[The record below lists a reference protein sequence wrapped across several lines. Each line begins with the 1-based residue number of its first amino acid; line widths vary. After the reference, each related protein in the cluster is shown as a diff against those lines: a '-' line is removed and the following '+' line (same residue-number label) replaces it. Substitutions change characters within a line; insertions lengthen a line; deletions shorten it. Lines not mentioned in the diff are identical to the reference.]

1 MATTN
6 TTNTKVRT
14 PDNEPEVTSGE
25 VSSFELRILDPKK
38 MKVFHHAGV
47 PRLTLDGERSW
58 TKIAPARTF
67 PLSDPEHY
75 IGFLDGAGK
84 DIGIL
89 YDPAQLESA
98 SRHVVEEEIERRYF
112 VPVIDRVISVKE
124 EFGAVYWNVE
134 TDRGEKEIVVRNLR
148 DNMQELSATRMIV
161 TDVDGNRYEI
171 PDVTN
176 MDNKS
181 QAIIM
186 RNL

>member
-1 MATTN
+1 M
-6 TTNTKVRT
+6 
-14 PDNEPEVTSGE
+14 
-25 VSSFELRILDPKK
+25 
-38 MKVFHHAGV
+38 
-47 PRLTLDGERSW
+47 TLEGERSW
-58 TKIAPARTF
+58 TKISPARTF

-75 IGFLDGAGK
+75 IGFLDGGGK
-84 DIGIL
+84 DIGML
-89 YDPAQLESA
+89 YDPSQLDHD
-98 SRHVVEEEIERRYF
+98 SRRVVEEEVERRYF

-148 DNMQELSATRMIV
+148 DNMQELSATRIII

-171 PDVTN
+171 PDVTK

-181 QAIIM
+181 QGIIM

>member
-6 TTNTKVRT
+6 TKTRT
-14 PDNEPEVTSGE
+14 PDSEPEVTSGE

-38 MKVFHHAGV
+38 MRVFRHAGV
-47 PRLTLDGERSW
+47 PRKTLEGDRSW
-58 TKIAPARTF
+58 LKIAPARTF

-89 YDPAQLESA
+89 YDPAQLDHD
-98 SRHVVEEEIERRYF
+98 SRHIVTEEVERRYF
-112 VPVIDRVISVKE
+112 VPVIERVITVKE

-148 DNMQELSATRMIV
+148 DNMQELSATRLIV

-171 PDVTN
+171 PDVTLL
-176 MDNKS
+176 DNKS
-181 QAIIM
+181 QGIIM